1 MGVPQKSMVE
11 TEILKFV
18 EAEEKIEKINRES
31 ELKRR
36 DKGENGERYFIY
48 SFFVPLCPPL
58 SSTSSIESFV
68 LLSILSMA
76 FKPLSSTKSPILL
89 ILLMWAQTF

>member
-1 MGVPQKSMVE
+1 M
-11 TEILKFV
+11 
-18 EAEEKIEKINRES
+18 NRES

-36 DKGENGERYFIY
+36 EKGENEERYFVY

-58 SSTSSIESFV
+58 SSTSSTESFV

-76 FKPLSSTKSPILL
+76 FKPLSFTENPILL